1 MTDLLE
7 PNGGHTAND
16 SPRAKAEKAYRELTS
31 RSHAAVA
38 LRAAGRNA
46 SADDLRQI
54 ALEILKEAEAK
65 EARR

>member
-1 MTDLLE
+1 MSLFE
-7 PNGGHTAND
+7 PDGGKPTND
-16 SPRAKAEKAYRELTS
+16 SPRAKAEKAFRELTS
-31 RSHAAVA
+31 RSHAAAA

-54 ALEILKEAEAK
+54 ALEILREAESK